1 MSTVNFKRVA
11 IGALAGSAVWSVW
24 TSIVTMTVLMP
35 TYASEQK
42 LGHILTMPRY
52 GFKVFFGSWL
62 LMLLIVTGLSG
73 YTYARIRQSSGPGF
87 KNALAVGLTLGLIA
101 SVPANLSVLTWAPM
115 SDSIPFTW
123 MLDTWIGITLATCV
137 AALVYTER
145 K

>member
-1 MSTVNFKRVA
+1 MSAVNFKRIA

-35 TYASEQK
+35 TYASEQMV
-42 LGHILTMPRY
+42 GHILTIPRH
-52 GFKVFFGSWL
+52 GFKMFFASWL
-62 LMLLIVTGLSG
+62 LMLLVVTGLSG

-101 SVPANLSVLTWAPM
+101 SVPANLSVLAWAPM
-115 SDSIPFTW
+115 TEAIPFAW
-123 MLDTWIGITLATCV
+123 MFDTWIGVTLATCI
-137 AALVYTER
+137 AALVYKER